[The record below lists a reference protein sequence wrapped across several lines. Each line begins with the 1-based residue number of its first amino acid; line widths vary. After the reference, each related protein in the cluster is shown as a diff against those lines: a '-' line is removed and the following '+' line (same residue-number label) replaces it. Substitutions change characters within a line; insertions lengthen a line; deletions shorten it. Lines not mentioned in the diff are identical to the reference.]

1 MTSRVRTRV
10 SIDSSEFLQNSDV
23 QNLITSGSFD
33 NTTRT
38 LTLEHNDATETL
50 VQIPHT
56 TTPNVDNLVKNI
68 SWNPTTRDLTVEK
81 NSIYQ
86 QNSILNIPHT
96 PTPDVS
102 NLIKTASFDNNSRM
116 LSLGHNDA
124 DENGQNATATLISIP
139 HTDLTNYYTQS
150 QINNFNYAQNNSD
163 ISPNN
168 VRLRSNYKV
177 LWDNHSDRGLW
188 MQDSTWVRFDA
199 RILATSN
206 KHICTQGTGR
216 IGAGTTNPGQ
226 MLHVAGKA
234 YISSGMHVAGAYW
247 YNNYTDSQSDYL
259 TNGGSVQA
267 NPPYLNFGIRCDQA
281 IVCSHIVVTSDRR
294 IKENVK
300 DIVDGVALEQLRLLK
315 PKTYEYK
322 DKFEKGDKRVIGF
335 LAQEVRAVLPNAVK
349 LDKRAIPN
357 ILQPCSVYNKSTNV
371 LELRV
376 ETTDDLTDKTIQIY
390 VKDSPYIV
398 KVIRWTRQ
406 YIYVEKPDE
415 MADFDGKNPVVV
427 DGDRAFV
434 YGEYVE
440 DFHVLDKSAIFTISV
455 AALQELDRQLQTEKL
470 KTLSLEQR
478 IIALE
483 QKL

>member
-1 MTSRVRTRV
+1 MTSRWLQRRRV
-10 SIDSSEFLQNSDV
+10 L
-23 QNLITSGSFD
+23 D
-33 NTTRT
+33 NTLSTSQDYLKEEDVSDLVKSVSFNNATRT
-38 LTLEHNDATETL
+38 LTLEHNDADQNGNATETS

-56 TTPNVDNLVKNI
+56 PTDNLVKNVTWD
-68 SWNPTTRDLTVEK
+68 SNTRNLTIEK

-86 QNSILNIPHT
+86 TNSVLNIAHT
-96 PTPDVS
+96 PIPNVS
-102 NLIKTASFDNNSRM
+102 NLIKTGSFDNATRM
-116 LSLGHNDA
+116 LALGHNDA
-124 DENGQNATATLISIP
+124 DENGQNASATLVQIP
-139 HTDLTNYYTQS
+139 HTDLTNYYTKT
-150 QINNFNYAQNNSD
+150 QIDNFNYMRWNYD
-163 ISPNN
+163 IGPNN

-177 LWDNHSDRGLW
+177 LWDQHSDKGIW
-188 MQDSTWVRFDA
+188 MQDSTWVRFNA
-199 RILATSN
+199 RIYTESN
-206 KHICTQGTGR
+206 YICTHGR
-216 IGAGTTNPGQ
+216 VGAGTVNPGQ
-226 MLHVAGKA
+226 PLHVSGEA
-234 YISSGMHVAGAYW
+234 YISSGMHVACAYW

-267 NPPYLNFGIRCDQA
+267 NPPGLNFGVRCDQA
-281 IVCSHIVVTSDRR
+281 IVCSYLVVTSDRR
-294 IKENVK
+294 IKENIE
-300 DIVDGVALEQLRLLK
+300 DIVDDVSLKQLRLLK

-335 LAQEVRAVLPNAVK
+335 IAQEVKEVLPNAVK

-371 LELRV
+371 LELQV

-390 VKDSPYIV
+390 IKDSPYIV

-406 YIYVEKPDE
+406 YIHVEKPDE

-427 DGDRAFV
+427 DGDEAIV

-455 AALQELDRQLQTEKL
+455 AALQEIDKQVQALEK
-470 KTLSLEQR
+470 R

-483 QKL
+483 QRL

>member
-1 MTSRVRTRV
+1 MTSRWLQRPTRV
-10 SIDSSEFLQNSDV
+10 SKVDSSEFLQNSDV
-23 QNLITSGSFD
+23 RNLIKAGSFD
-33 NTTRT
+33 NATRT

-56 TTPNVDNLVKNI
+56 STPNVDNLVKNVTWDAN
-68 SWNPTTRDLTVEK
+68 SRNLTIEK
-81 NSIYQ
+81 NSIHQ
-86 QNSILNIPHT
+86 TNSVLNI
-96 PTPDVS
+96 
-102 NLIKTASFDNNSRM
+102 AE
-116 LSLGHNDA
+116 A
-124 DENGQNATATLISIP
+124 
-139 HTDLTNYYTQS
+139 DLTNYYTQS
-150 QINNFNYAQNNSD
+150 QIDAKEFMEKHQEIEPGKIKIQNNEKCCWD
-163 ISPNN
+163 DH
-168 VRLRSNYKV
+168 SNK
-177 LWDNHSDRGLW
+177 GLW
-188 MQDSTWVRFDA
+188 MQDSTWVRFNA
-199 RILATSN
+199 RIYTESNYIAT
-206 KHICTQGTGR
+206 QGR

-226 MLHVAGKA
+226 PLHVAGKA

-247 YNNYTDSQSDYL
+247 SNNYTDSQSDYL

-294 IKENVK
+294 IKENIE
-300 DIVDGVALEQLRLLK
+300 DIVDDVALKQLRLLQ

-335 LAQEVRAVLPNAVK
+335 IAQEVKDVLPNAVK

-357 ILQPCSVYNKSTNV
+357 ILKQCSAYNKSTNV
-371 LELRV
+371 LELQV

-398 KVIRWTRQ
+398 KVTRWTSR
-406 YIYVEKPDE
+406 YIHVEKPEE

-427 DGDRAFV
+427 DGDEAII

-455 AALQELDRQLQTEKL
+455 AALQELDRQLQAEKL
-470 KTLSLEQR
+470 
-478 IIALE
+478 
-483 QKL
+483 